1 MSHLRAVL
9 FGFFSLCLAACGG
22 GGGGGSASP
31 TPSGPPPG
39 SSNPFPSNFS
49 SSVPENGPSEM
60 LRESFT
66 FNAPSDTP
74 PSGLALTGPDA
85 TLFQVLFEVTP
96 AAANGDRTVT
106 IIVTRL
112 SSEVGNFENPGD
124 ADENNVYEFTVS
136 GTYQGQNISSDITIT
151 VTDVLDIAEA
161 VGKPFLASLN
171 ERGFGQNFVSIPDI
185 TGDGQAEVGI
195 GNASQDPISLD
206 AAYIIPSEAFT
217 ADTTPA
223 DLSSAAVYLA
233 RFLQATGTTIQVTFI
248 SAQEN
253 ADGSVDIAISGEG
266 SNKATVYNI
275 ASANRT
281 GGFSGDLDPNTF
293 DATSYI
299 LDFAALGTSKATLI
313 PDVNGDGK
321 SDLFVQSAT
330 LQSGL
335 IFGDDARLNS
345 ETTAAYDIEF
355 LQTITPVSGPTFPP
369 YVAKLIDD
377 IDGDTI
383 ADLFLMRQNRTV
395 FVSGAVLREP
405 ARTELDIEAMTA
417 PQGFYSEDNTI
428 DVTLYED
435 FDGDMDPSLVFASFA
450 DTGSVG
456 VGLNIIDADDF
467 LALAAQ
473 TSPVDLFSAARN
485 FQPFTGQ
492 PGLNFVRVLPDVDGD
507 MIDELITFSSSF
519 GQDADVYLGRA
530 MGAVIG
536 STAAPNVIETL
547 ADDDV
552 FSIDIGER
560 NTSSSTNASP
570 PLFLDDSSRL
580 VLGLSCQGVVT
591 ADCSGVRLFD
601 STAIDTAITTDAEGL
616 LLRNEDF

>member
-1 MSHLRAVL
+1 MSGLRVL
-9 FGFFSLCLAACGG
+9 MYGLFSLCLAACGG

-31 TPSGPPPG
+31 TPSNPPP
-39 SSNPFPSNFS
+39 SSNTTFPSSFS

-85 TLFQVLFEVTP
+85 ALFQVLFEVTP
-96 AAANGDRTVT
+96 AASNGDRTVT

-112 SSEVGNFENPGD
+112 SSDVGNFENP
-124 ADENNVYEFTVS
+124 ADDDLNNVYEFTVS
-136 GTYQGQNISSDITIT
+136 GTYQGQNISADITIT
-151 VTDVLDIAEA
+151 VTDVLDMAEA
-161 VGKPFLASLN
+161 VGKPFLASMN
-171 ERGFGQNFVSIPDI
+171 QRRFGETFVAIPDI
-185 TGDGQAEVGI
+185 TGDGRAEI
-195 GNASQDPISLD
+195 GVSNASQDPISLD
-206 AAYIIPSEAFT
+206 AAYIIPSERFT
-217 ADTTPA
+217 ADSTPA
-223 DLSSAAVYLA
+223 DLSSAAVFLA

-248 SAQEN
+248 SAEEN
-253 ADGSVDIAISGEG
+253 ADGSVDIAISIEG
-266 SNKATVYNI
+266 SNKTTVYNV
-275 ASANRT
+275 AAGNRT

-293 DATSYI
+293 DANSYI
-299 LDFAALGTSKATLI
+299 LDFAAIGTSKATLI

-321 SDLFVQSAT
+321 ADLFVQSAT

-335 IFGDDARLNS
+335 IFGDDSRLNS
-345 ETTAAYDIEF
+345 ETTAAFDIEF
-355 LQTITPVSGPTFPP
+355 LQTISPVSGPTFPP

-383 ADLFLMRQNRTV
+383 SDLLLLRQNRTV
-395 FVSGAVLREP
+395 FISGSVLREP
-405 ARTELDIEAMTA
+405 ARTDLDIEAMTA
-417 PQGFYSEDNTI
+417 AQGFYSEDNTI

-435 FDGDMDPSLVFASFA
+435 FDGDTAPSLVFASFA

-467 LALAAQ
+467 LALASQ
-473 TSPVDLFSAARN
+473 TSPVDLFGAARN

-492 PGLNFVRVLPDVDGD
+492 PGSNFVRVLPDIDGD
-507 MIDELITFSSSF
+507 TFDELITFSSSF
-519 GQDADVYLGRA
+519 GQSADVYLGGA

-536 STAAPNVIETL
+536 SSSAPNVIETL
-547 ADDDV
+547 ADEDV
-552 FSIDIGER
+552 FAIDIGER
-560 NTSSSTNASP
+560 NTSSTTNAAT
-570 PLFLDDSSRL
+570 PLFLDDSDRL

-591 ADCSGVRLFD
+591 ADCSGFRLFD
-601 STAIDTAITTDAEGL
+601 STSIDTAITSDADGL